1 MTQVP
6 SALIDLG
13 AIRYNLGVVRR
24 HAPKSRVW
32 AVIKA
37 DAYGHGVDG
46 VANALAP
53 QADGFALARVRSA
66 CSSSS
71 RAVIPACTLLSMIS

>member
-1 MTQVP
+1 MPARPNRRRSPRHDPVP
-6 SALIDLG
+6 RALIDLG

-37 DAYGHGVDG
+37 DAYGHGMEPVAETLG
-46 VANALAP
+46 VPKALP
-53 QADGFALARVRSA
+53 WPG
-66 CSSSS
+66 
-71 RAVIPACTLLSMIS
+71 